1 MIKIDVPYINQ
12 SENYPTGCE
21 SVTTVMLLHYLGY
34 DISVDEFIE
43 KHLIKKDFETRD
55 GILYGPDPWKCFVG
69 NPYDPDSFGCY
80 ATVIISA
87 LEEIAGGDYLVV
99 NETGTDLEELAER
112 YLEHQ
117 MPVIL
122 WNSIN
127 MREPV
132 IGPQW
137 KLLDTGETFTWI
149 SNEHCML
156 LVGEDEESY
165 IFNDP
170 YENRGVIACPK
181 EMIRN
186 RYESYY
192 KQAIGLMP
200 RKAVNKKKTGG
211 F

>member
-12 SENYPTGCE
+12 SEKYPTGCE

-34 DISVDEFIE
+34 DISVDDFI
-43 KHLIKKDFETRD
+43 KNYLRMRDFETRD
-55 GILYGPDPWKCFVG
+55 GMLYGPDPWEYFVG
-69 NPYDPDSFGCY
+69 SPYDPDSFGCY
-80 ATVIISA
+80 APVICEA
-87 LEEIAGGDYLVV
+87 LGKILGDTYEVCD
-99 NETGTDLEELAER
+99 ETGKDLDELVET
-112 YLEHQ
+112 YLKHE

-132 IGPQW
+132 IGPEW
-137 KLLDTGETFTWI
+137 KFLDTGENFTWI

-156 LVGEDEESY
+156 LVGEGEDSY

-181 EMIRN
+181 DIIRN
-186 RYESYY
+186 RYEVYHR
-192 KQAIGLMP
+192 QAVGL
-200 RKAVNKKKTGG
+200 KKR
-211 F
+211 

>member
-12 SENYPTGCE
+12 SEKYPTGCE

-34 DISVDEFIE
+34 DISVDDFI
-43 KHLIKKDFETRD
+43 KNYLRMRDFETRD
-55 GILYGPDPWKCFVG
+55 GMLYGPDPWEYFVG
-69 NPYDPDSFGCY
+69 SPYDPDSFGCY
-80 ATVIISA
+80 APVICEA
-87 LEEIAGGDYLVV
+87 LGKILGDTYEVCD
-99 NETGTDLEELAER
+99 ETGKDLDELVET
-112 YLEHQ
+112 YLKHE

-132 IGPQW
+132 IGPEW
-137 KLLDTGETFTWI
+137 KLLDTGENFTWI

-156 LVGEDEESY
+156 LVGEDEDSY

-181 EMIRN
+181 DIIRN
-186 RYESYY
+186 RYEVYHR
-192 KQAIGLMP
+192 QAVGL
-200 RKAVNKKKTGG
+200 KKR
-211 F
+211 

>member
-12 SENYPTGCE
+12 SEKYPTGCE

-34 DISVDEFIE
+34 DISVDDFI
-43 KHLIKKDFETRD
+43 KNYLRMRDFETRD
-55 GILYGPDPWKCFVG
+55 GMLYGPDPWEYFVG
-69 NPYDPDSFGCY
+69 SPYDPDSFGCY
-80 ATVIISA
+80 APVICEA
-87 LEEIAGGDYLVV
+87 LRKILGDTYEVCD
-99 NETGTDLEELAER
+99 ETGKDLDELVET
-112 YLEHQ
+112 YLKHE

-132 IGPQW
+132 IGPEW
-137 KLLDTGETFTWI
+137 KLLDTGENFTWI

-156 LVGEDEESY
+156 LVGEDEDSY

-181 EMIRN
+181 DIIRN
-186 RYESYY
+186 RYEVYHR
-192 KQAIGLMP
+192 QAVGL
-200 RKAVNKKKTGG
+200 KKR
-211 F
+211 

>member
-1 MIKIDVPYINQ
+1 MFKIDVPYINQ
-12 SENYPTGCE
+12 SEYYPTGCE

-34 DISVDEFIE
+34 DISVDDFIQNY
-43 KHLIKKDFETRD
+43 LTMRDFETRE
-55 GILYGPDPWKCFVG
+55 GVLYGPDPRESFAG
-69 NPYDPDSFGCY
+69 SPYDPDSFGCY
-80 ATVIISA
+80 APVICRA
-87 LEEIAGGDYLVV
+87 LRKIAGEKYEILD
-99 NETGTDLEELAER
+99 ETGKDLDELVNT
-112 YLEHQ
+112 YLKNG

-156 LVGEDEESY
+156 LVGVDEDTY

-170 YENRGVIACPK
+170 YENRGVVACPK
-181 EMIRN
+181 EIILD
-186 RYESYY
+186 RYNAYHR
-192 KQAIGLMP
+192 QAIGLKL
-200 RKAVNKKKTGG
+200 RQ
-211 F
+211 

>member
-12 SENYPTGCE
+12 SEKYPTGCE

-34 DISVDEFIE
+34 DISVDDFI
-43 KHLIKKDFETRD
+43 KNYLRMRDFETRD
-55 GILYGPDPWKCFVG
+55 GMLYGPDPWEYFVG
-69 NPYDPDSFGCY
+69 SPYDPDSFGCY
-80 ATVIISA
+80 APVICEA
-87 LEEIAGGDYLVV
+87 LRKILGDTYEVCD
-99 NETGTDLEELAER
+99 ETGKDLDELVET
-112 YLEHQ
+112 YLKHE

-132 IGPQW
+132 IGPEW
-137 KLLDTGETFTWI
+137 KLLDTGENFTWI

-156 LVGEDEESY
+156 LVGEDEDSY

-181 EMIRN
+181 DIIRN
-186 RYESYY
+186 RYEVYHR
-192 KQAIGLMP
+192 QAVRL
-200 RKAVNKKKTGG
+200 KKR
-211 F
+211 